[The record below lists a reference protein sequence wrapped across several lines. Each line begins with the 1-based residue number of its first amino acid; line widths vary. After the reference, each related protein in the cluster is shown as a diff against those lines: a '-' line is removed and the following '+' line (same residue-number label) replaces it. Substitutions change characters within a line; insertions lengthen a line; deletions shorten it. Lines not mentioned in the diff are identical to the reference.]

1 VLATDTREQLYRI
14 KPRTIVYLFSG
25 GKDSSLALLLTRD
38 FVREL
43 CEEVKC
49 RVYML
54 YIYITGNTHPLN
66 AYAAHSVM
74 LWHKKHYG
82 FEVITRAHNRLFQEY
97 MAKYGLRKGLGRW
110 CYAEFKG
117 RVIREVERLL
127 PQPLVEVDGMS
138 PSDSKAR
145 DEKIT
150 AEFELVERS
159 NGFRFY
165 AWHPLYS
172 LNLSSE
178 EKIKLLEQHPEFRPI
193 VELYREFG
201 DSLNCVVCPYKPTE
215 KLVVHNSIEDLSAVY
230 HFAKEA
236 LTSRRW
242 RRRFSKLAN
251 KTLLECD
258 HEPSQ

>member
-1 VLATDTREQLYRI
+1 VSVKEQLHRI

-38 FVREL
+38 FVRDFCREIG
-43 CEEVKC
+43 C

-66 AYAAHSVM
+66 AYAAYSVM
-74 LWHKKHYG
+74 LWHKRNYE

-97 MAKYGLRKGLGRW
+97 ASKYGLQKGSGRW
-110 CYAEFKG
+110 CYAEFKK
-117 RVIREVERLL
+117 RLIVEVERLL

-138 PSDSKAR
+138 PSDNRAR
-145 DEKIT
+145 GERIT
-150 AEFELVERS
+150 AELELVERS
-159 NGFRFY
+159 NGIRFY

-193 VELYREFG
+193 VELYRVFG
-201 DSLNCVVCPYKPTE
+201 DSLNCVVCPYKPVE
-215 KLVVHNSIEDLSAVY
+215 KLVVHNGIEDLSAVY

-242 RRRFSKLAN
+242 HRRFSKLAN
-251 KTLLECD
+251 RTLLECG
-258 HEPSQ
+258 HGPSQ